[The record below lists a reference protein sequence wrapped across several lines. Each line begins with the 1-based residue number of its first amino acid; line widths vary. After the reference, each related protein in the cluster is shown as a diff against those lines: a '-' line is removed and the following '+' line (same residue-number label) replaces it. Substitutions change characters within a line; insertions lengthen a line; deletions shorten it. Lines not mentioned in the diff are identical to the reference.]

1 MQLNGIA
8 PSHIRVLTSM
18 RSIYVSQYI
27 TRFRVVHPHIPLPK
41 YIVDLASPEDMR
53 SAVFLPISPP
63 SPIHEEVSHGHG
75 SHLEEGGIIMTPFF
89 LMGWNIV

>member
-27 TRFRVVHPHIPLPK
+27 TRFRVVHPHIPLPQ
-41 YIVDLASPEDMR
+41 YVVDLASPEDMR
-53 SAVFLPISPP
+53 RADFLPTSTP
-63 SPIHEEVSHGHG
+63 SPIHEQVSHGHG
-75 SHLEEGGIIMTPFF
+75 SYHTEGVIILT
-89 LMGWNIV
+89 LHHSLND